1 MRYVMFTWVHPD
13 DAAAW
18 EAWND
23 ADKQADVSRHGEWF
37 AKHRDKIEGGE
48 ELDYPR
54 TVKTLRPGR
63 QADGVVV
70 VDGPYVESKEFL
82 GGFVI
87 LEAASWD
94 EAVAIASEWP
104 SLTSQPNAS
113 VTLQQVVQRD

>member
-13 DAAAW
+13 DAVAW
-18 EAWND
+18 GAWSD
-23 ADKQADVSRHGEWF
+23 ADKEADVARHREWF
-37 AKHRDKIEGGE
+37 GKYGEKVAGGE

-63 QADGVVV
+63 QADGVTV

-87 LEAASWD
+87 LDAAGWD
-94 EAVAIASEWP
+94 EALAIASEWP
-104 SLTSQPNAS
+104 SLASQPNAR
-113 VTLQQVVQRD
+113 VTMQQVLQRG